1 MRVTLKQDKQYNNN
15 MGMGNTQL
23 LMKNIKILTL
33 ANLFT
38 PGIKAEALL
47 SIKQLL
53 TSSPIFSPI
62 FPPSYCLNTKSYH
75 RHSYYILWPQ
85 RTERRWRENVWTS
98 LAVEIGGEGI
108 VVTS

>member
-1 MRVTLKQDKQYNNN
+1 MRVTIKQGEQYNDN

-47 SIKQLL
+47 LIKPLL
-53 TSSPIFSPI
+53 PSSPIISPL
-62 FPPSYCLNTKSYH
+62 FPPSVCPHTKSYH
-75 RHSYYILWPQ
+75 RHSYLILWPQ
-85 RTERRWRENVWTS
+85 RTEKRWRENVWTS
-98 LAVEIGGEGI
+98 LAVEIGGEGK